1 VCSVV
6 VQRTQHPID
15 APDSLDTSEAKRRCV
30 AEHNLARS
38 LDPIGSRRSPG
49 DELRFDRG
57 GRLPQVWL
65 VGNGG
70 EA

>member
-1 VCSVV
+1 MCSVV
-6 VQRTQHPID
+6 VQREQHPID
-15 APDSLDTSEAKRRCV
+15 VPDSLDTSEAERRSV

-49 DELRFDRG
+49 EELRFIVADGFLRCG
-57 GRLPQVWL
+57 LSAK
-65 VGNGG
+65 GG

>member
-1 VCSVV
+1 VLDGFSENS
-6 VQRTQHPID
+6 TQTD
-15 APDSLDTSEAKRRCV
+15 ASDSIDTSEAERRSV

-49 DELRFDRG
+49 EELRFDRG
-57 GRLPQVWL
+57 GRLQVWL